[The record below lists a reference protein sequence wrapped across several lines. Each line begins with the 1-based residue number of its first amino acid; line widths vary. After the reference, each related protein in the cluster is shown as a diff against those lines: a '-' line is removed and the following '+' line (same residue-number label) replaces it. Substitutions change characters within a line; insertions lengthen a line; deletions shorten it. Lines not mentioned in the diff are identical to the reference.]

1 MAGSRGYQVRVR
13 FDEELDSSPWL
24 GGIDGLV
31 VELEPDGT
39 TVLSGQLRDQAEL
52 HGLLAAIRDLG
63 LPLLSIESTQSR
75 PHPKETSDDDDDCAH
90 AHGH

>member
-13 FDEELDSSPWL
+13 IDGELDPAPWW

-31 VELEPDGT
+31 VVPEPDGT
-39 TVLSGQLRDQAEL
+39 TVLTGQLRDQAEL

-63 LPLLSIESTQSR
+63 LSIVSIETT
-75 PHPKETSDDDDDCAH
+75 PATPTSEGDQR
-90 AHGH
+90 